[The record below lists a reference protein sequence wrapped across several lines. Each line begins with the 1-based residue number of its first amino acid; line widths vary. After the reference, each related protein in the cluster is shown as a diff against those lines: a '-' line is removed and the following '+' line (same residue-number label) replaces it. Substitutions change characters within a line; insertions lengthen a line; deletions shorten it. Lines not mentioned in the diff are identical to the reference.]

1 MNVSTVSIKKNGR
14 SSFTGSNLSLR
25 HNNKNHLKSKEFLA
39 GNDNIKYRRTKLTQ
53 IDVNSSNYAEIIRLT
68 SLLDEAYAKIKD
80 LTSENKKLLTNQ
92 RVQERALKNTNEMVG
107 DYPKTIEKL
116 MEDIRVLKA
125 QNKKYVEKLVSIE
138 RAQSKKVAIQNSTD
152 NNYELKEKNHIL
164 HEELEKMEKDIIK
177 LRESYEILKK
187 KVRSQGNN
195 SYDKNKTTSLKYGI
209 NKNEYEK
216 NSNDHDSIRRSRDTL
231 NKKPAR
237 NEINKPKKALN
248 SNEVHQVIKKQAER
262 KQQPLKLKS
271 NFNNHKENNSSN
283 DRNIIKKSNPN
294 INIKNNCNESE
305 ENYKEIY
312 SDDFDVIEDE
322 DQKFF
327 IPSQEE
333 SLKPSTLYK
342 PNLYYSANCSPEPE
356 IKNDNDNLS
365 INEVLNDGNYYS
377 DKFEEIS
384 FIDEKIDTE
393 IPSSETTK
401 SEILNEKNNQELDN
415 SPEIV
420 EEKLEANK
428 YENNNSASIFDDHYY
443 EDFYNDY
450 AEENIK
456 LNDNILNI
464 DEYISNDITNM
475 YKSQEEN
482 MLDKNNNIDNKN
494 NGNISYSNM
503 DENDDDDSLSFN
515 NYNVLDLLK

>member
-164 HEELEKMEKDIIK
+164 HEELEKVKQKMVAYKKNNENYQKIYDQLIKRTKFCKEKVAENKILVQKNQKMEKDIIK

-365 INEVLNDGNYYS
+365 INEVLN
-377 DKFEEIS
+377 EETN
-384 FIDEKIDTE
+384 D
-393 IPSSETTK
+393 
-401 SEILNEKNNQELDN
+401 NEKDNINVNNNNND
-415 SPEIV
+415 I
-420 EEKLEANK
+420 KK
-428 YENNNSASIFDDHYY
+428 IENNNYY
-443 EDFYNDY
+443 
-450 AEENIK
+450 
-456 LNDNILNI
+456 DNNH
-464 DEYISNDITNM
+464 
-475 YKSQEEN
+475 
-482 MLDKNNNIDNKN
+482 
-494 NGNISYSNM
+494 
-503 DENDDDDSLSFN
+503 
-515 NYNVLDLLK
+515 